1 MPSLLVAKFI
11 PGFSTVA
18 PPMAGATK
26 AGIDEFLLYD
36 TGGALLW
43 AGSGVV
49 VGVIFHRAIDRA
61 LGVSGLDR
69 ERRVRRARGSTTLAV
84 FVAVK
89 WWQRRRFYKVLR
101 MARISVDDLQRL
113 MDQGLNPVVLDVRT
127 VQGRLLDPRRI
138 RGASVLD
145 VENLDAELR
154 GMPRDRE
161 IILYC
166 T

>member
-1 MPSLLVAKFI
+1 M
-11 PGFSTVA
+11 
-18 PPMAGATK
+18 
-26 AGIDEFLLYD
+26 
-36 TGGALLW
+36 
-43 AGSGVV
+43 
-49 VGVIFHRAIDRA
+49 
-61 LGVSGLDR
+61 
-69 ERRVRRARGSTTLAV
+69 
-84 FVAVK
+84 AVK

-113 MDQGLNPVVLDVRT
+113 MDQGLNPIVLDVRT
-127 VQGRLLDPRRI
+127 VQGRSLDPRRI

-154 GMPRDRE
+154 DMPRDRE